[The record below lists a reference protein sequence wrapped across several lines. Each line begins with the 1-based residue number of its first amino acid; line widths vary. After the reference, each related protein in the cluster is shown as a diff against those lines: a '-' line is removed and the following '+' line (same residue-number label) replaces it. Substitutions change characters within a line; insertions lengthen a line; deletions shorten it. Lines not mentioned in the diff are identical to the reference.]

1 MLGRIRRLFWKIATL
16 FRSESWLL
24 KKVRHEAQALKDELE
39 GKLEGTLTDKAVELL
54 LYAMDVA
61 FLLLANYRR
70 NLRGFTGSY
79 VLRTADNKVA
89 ASALFANQKMSV
101 RREAIASPTVTVTF
115 KTAQALRRFLS
126 AKEPDILDSLL
137 ANDVEVEGNLNYVY
151 KFCFMARDLTRR
163 LGIS

>member
-24 KKVRHEAQALKDELE
+24 TKVLHEAQALKDELE
-39 GKLEGTLTDKAVELL
+39 GTLTDKAVEML

-89 ASALFANQKMSV
+89 ASALFADQKMSV

>member
-1 MLGRIRRLFWKIATL
+1 MTMLGRIRQLFWKIATL

-24 KKVRHEAQALKDELE
+24 KKVRHEAQALKDE
-39 GKLEGTLTDKAVELL
+39 LEGTLTDKAVELL

>member
-1 MLGRIRRLFWKIATL
+1 MTMLGRIRRLFWKIATL

-24 KKVRHEAQALKDELE
+24 KKVRHEAQGLKDE
-39 GKLEGTLTDKAVELL
+39 LEGTLTDKAVELL

>member
-1 MLGRIRRLFWKIATL
+1 MLGWIRRLSWKIAAL
-16 FRSESWLL
+16 FGSESWLL
-24 KKVRHEAQALKDELE
+24 KKVRHEAQALKAE
-39 GKLEGTLTDKAVELL
+39 LEGTLTDKGVELL
-54 LYAMDVA
+54 FYAMDAA
-61 FLLLANYRR
+61 FLLLASYRR

-79 VLRTADNKVA
+79 VLRTADKKVA

-101 RREAIASPTVTVTF
+101 RRDAIPSPTVTITF

-126 AKEPDILDSLL
+126 SKEPDILDALL
-137 ANDVEVEGNLNYVY
+137 ANDVEVEGNVNYVY